1 MIIEEFAMKVP
12 LLDLKAQYACIR
24 DEIRTAIDEV
34 CDSQQFILGE
44 RVQIFERHVA
54 EYCGA
59 KYAVG
64 VSSGTDALLSS
75 LMALDIGPGHA
86 VITTPFTFFSTA
98 GSIARTG
105 AVPIFADI
113 DPVTFN
119 VNPESIRQVL
129 TSLPK
134 RFSDKKVRALLPVH
148 LFGQCSNMDSIMDLA
163 GEFGCHVIEDAAQAI
178 GAEYPSR
185 QGMRKAGI
193 MGDMGCFSFFPSKN
207 LGAFGDG
214 GMVTTS
220 NPELDD
226 KLRSLRGHGASVKY
240 YHKMIGANFRLDALQ
255 AAVLDVKLN
264 YLESWHAS
272 RRANAEFYN
281 KAFEATEV
289 DVPISVYADS
299 NLTNPHIYN
308 QYVIRVPNRDQVRD
322 RLKAAEI
329 GCEIYYP
336 VPLHLQECFSYLG
349 YRKGDFPESEKTAS
363 EVLALPVYQELTEDM
378 IQRVVETVLKAL

>member
-1 MIIEEFAMKVP
+1 MKVP

-24 DEIRTAIDEV
+24 DKIHTAIDEV
-34 CDSQQFILGE
+34 CSSQQFILGE
-44 RVQIFERHVA
+44 RVKIFERHVA

-59 KYAVG
+59 RHAVG

-75 LMALDIGPGHA
+75 LMALDIGPGDA

-119 VNPESIRQVL
+119 MNPESLRQVFM
-129 TSLPK
+129 SLPK

-148 LFGQCSNMDSIMDLA
+148 LFGQCSNMDSIMELA
-163 GEFGCHVIEDAAQAI
+163 DEFGCHVIEDAAQAI
-178 GAEYPSR
+178 GAEYPSQ
-185 QGMRKAGI
+185 QGVRKAGVL
-193 MGDMGCFSFFPSKN
+193 GNMGCFSFFPSKN

-214 GMVTTS
+214 GMVITN

-226 KLRSLRGHGASVKY
+226 RLRALRVHGGNVEY
-240 YHKMIGANFRLDALQ
+240 YHKIIGANFRLDALQ
-255 AAVLDVKLN
+255 AAVLDIKLN
-264 YLESWHAS
+264 YLESWHAE
-272 RRANAEFYN
+272 RRAHAEFYN
-281 KAFEATEV
+281 KAFESTAV
-289 DVPISVYADS
+289 NVPMSVYAGR

-308 QYVIRVPNRDQVRD
+308 QYVIRVPNREHVCR

-329 GCEIYYP
+329 GHAIYYP

-349 YRKGDFPESEKTAS
+349 YRQGDFPESEKAAG
-363 EVLALPVYQELTEDM
+363 EVLALPVYPELTEDM
-378 IQRVVETVLKAL
+378 MQRVVETVLEAL